1 MSETVPFQEPMRPA
15 DVARLQLLRRR
26 IEDGVRLE
34 DLFREATETAA
45 ELMCVDRASVWLLV
59 QQSTV
64 LRCIDLF
71 EATRGN
77 HSSGVTIH
85 VADFPRYFEALEHRK
100 TLPAEMAQTDPRTVE
115 LAESYLIP
123 LGITS
128 LLDAPILLGGELV
141 GVICLEHTGPPR
153 EWSTEERDFVGS
165 IADLLALKI
174 KASEVQEAR
183 LALQTQAEQLAET
196 RRIHALAEMAAGIAH
211 DFTNILATMIG
222 AADLI
227 AGRLVTGETLTQTA
241 RQISE
246 TGHRGVVLIR
256 ELLGYARPTPP
267 SSRVI
272 SPAEE
277 LTGWFSQLQAGVGTR
292 HQLILDIQSARGR
305 VLMAPSQLERAVQ
318 NLLSNARDA
327 MPEGGIIRVAVDQ
340 FDQIEDGRRVP
351 YVRIQVID
359 QGEGISEAI
368 RERIFD
374 PFFTTK
380 PRGQGTGL
388 GLAIVQQVAN
398 YVGGRVRV
406 FSEPGVGSTFEMLLP
421 CVSSSH

>member
-1 MSETVPFQEPMRPA
+1 MRPA
-15 DVARLQLLRRR
+15 DVARLQILRRR

-34 DLFREATETAA
+34 DLFREITETAA
-45 ELMCVDRASVWLLV
+45 ELLCVERAGIWLLV
-59 QQSTV
+59 QQSTA

-71 EATRGN
+71 EASRGH
-77 HSSGVTIH
+77 HSAGTTIH
-85 VADFPRYFEALEHRK
+85 VADFPHYFEALEHRK
-100 TLPAEMAQTDPRTVE
+100 TLPAEMAQTDPRTQE

-141 GVICLEHTGPPR
+141 GVICLEHIGPPR
-153 EWSTEERDFVGS
+153 EWSTEERDFAGS
-165 IADLLALKI
+165 LADLLALKI
-174 KASEVQEAR
+174 KAAEVQEAR

-211 DFTNILATMIG
+211 DFTHILATIIG

-227 AGRLVTGETLTQTA
+227 SGRLVTGETLVQTA

-246 TGHRGVVLIR
+246 TGHRGVVLVR
-256 ELLGYARPTPP
+256 ELLEYARPAPQ

-272 SPAEE
+272 CPAEE
-277 LTGWFSQLQAGVGTR
+277 LTALLSRLQAGVGSR
-292 HQLILDIQSARGR
+292 HQVILDIQSARGR
-305 VLMAPSQLERAVQ
+305 VLIAPDQLERAIQ

-327 MPEGGIIRVAVDQ
+327 MPEGGPIRVTVDQ
-340 FDQIEDGRRVP
+340 LEQLEEGRRVA

-359 QGEGISEAI
+359 QGEGMNEAI

-388 GLAIVQQVAN
+388 GLAIVQQVTN

-406 FSEPGVGSTFEMLLP
+406 LSELGVGSTFEMLLP
-421 CVSSSH
+421 CVSSAH